1 MFKWRYIESKASS
14 ARWNMAVDEALL
26 RTFKEGD
33 LPIFRLYEWEEPSLS
48 IGRFS
53 DPLEVLHWESVEKAG
68 MAYVR
73 RMTGGGILVH
83 GDDLSYTLIVPESFA
98 KENGVRESYRY
109 LCGFLLAFYRK
120 IGVDADFAGEQGC
133 RLAHTEVCL
142 AGKERYDIV
151 IDGRKIGGNAQR
163 HTHEAMLQH
172 GSVPKKIER
181 RYFEPFFRKETGFD
195 QAVTLEQLGIAM
207 DSEHVRQVLKAS
219 FCETFNTSLV
229 PEELSEAEEAL
240 ARRLYEEKYN
250 TEVWNV
256 HAKNSVH

>member
-1 MFKWRYIESKASS
+1 MTTWRYIESKASS

-53 DPLEVLHWESVEKAG
+53 DPLEVLYWESVEKAG

-98 KENGVRESYRY
+98 RKKGVKESYRH
-109 LCGFLLAFYRK
+109 LCSFLLAFYRQF
-120 IGVDADFAGEQGC
+120 GLDADFAGERGC
-133 RLAHTEVCL
+133 RVEHTDVCL
-142 AGKERYDIV
+142 AGKENYDIV

-163 HTHEAMLQH
+163 HTHAAMLQH
-172 GSVPKKIER
+172 GTVPLRIDR
-181 RYFEPFFRKETGFD
+181 SCFEPFFQNETGFD
-195 QAVTLEQLGIAM
+195 RVETLEHLGIDRNVDAL
-207 DSEHVRQVLKAS
+207 RQVLRQT
-219 FCETFNTSLV
+219 FCKTYDTVLLPESLS
-229 PEELSEAEEAL
+229 PEEYAL
-240 ARRLYEEKYN
+240 AEKLYDEKYN
-250 TEVWNV
+250 REAWNV
-256 HAKNSVH
+256 HATNSVL